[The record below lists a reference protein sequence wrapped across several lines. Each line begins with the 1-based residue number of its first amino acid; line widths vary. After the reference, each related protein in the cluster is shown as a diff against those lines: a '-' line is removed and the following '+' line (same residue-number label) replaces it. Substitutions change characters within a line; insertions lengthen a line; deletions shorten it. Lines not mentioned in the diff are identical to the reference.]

1 MSVEKKQ
8 AKKKLP
14 QILLISGS
22 GRNCGKTSLA
32 CALISQLSSS
42 KKVVGLKISPH
53 FHKIG
58 HKQELLFEN
67 KDVKIYQEKDSTSG
81 KDSARMLRA
90 GAIKSYFIQC
100 EDKNISEA
108 WDWIVSKIPE
118 NVPVVCESGSL
129 ASVFKP
135 GLHLLVKG
143 KNPDKLKRSYVKN
156 KELSDKIV
164 HFDGQNFDLNFTG
177 FSYSGNQWTLKEL
190 QNDQIRRSA

>member
-1 MSVEKKQ
+1 
-8 AKKKLP
+8 
-14 QILLISGS
+14 
-22 GRNCGKTSLA
+22 
-32 CALISQLSSS
+32 
-42 KKVVGLKISPH
+42 
-53 FHKIG
+53 
-58 HKQELLFEN
+58 
-67 KDVKIYQEKDSTSG
+67 
-81 KDSARMLRA
+81 
-90 GAIKSYFIQC
+90 
-100 EDKNISEA
+100 
-108 WDWIVSKIPE
+108 VSKIPE